1 MRGVPRSYI
10 GACGCAAYA
19 VNLLGPRLPS
29 QLRYWRS
36 TFTFV
41 QLRFNFLS
49 ERLSDSVPAYAGKG
63 GGGGAYAT
71 HGFAG
76 LTPLAL
82 HKTKISFFDL
92 DSVQSTY
99 KHPRLTACTLLPIAC
114 LHAVALFSLMAP
126 SCACAKRPRL
136 TACTLLPHRMPACR
150 GPLL

>member
-29 QLRYWRS
+29 QLRYWHS

-92 DSVQSTY
+92 DSVPSAHGSQRVPSS
-99 KHPRLTACTLLPIAC
+99 R
-114 LHAVALFSLMAP
+114 LHACMPWP
-126 SCACAKRPRL
+126 SS
-136 TACTLLPHRMPACR
+136 H
-150 GPLL
+150 